1 MFQALS
7 EVVDLSVE
15 SPLQVVGML
24 VLLAVEGVGHLLRHV
39 WELSAQKCTPCII
52 PI

>member
-1 MFQALS
+1 MLQALS

-15 SPLQVVGML
+15 SPLQVVGVL

-39 WELSAQKCTPCII
+39 GELSAQKCAPCII
-52 PI
+52 SV